1 MDIVEFSRVL
11 VVLADHHQVDVLVP
25 GADPRVALARPQ
37 AGVQV
42 QLLAQGHVDAAE
54 PGADGRG
61 QRPLDRH
68 PVAADGVE
76 HLLGQGRAVTV
87 DDLGPGLLDVPV
99 ELDAGALQDPA
110 GRLRQLWSDPVAGD
124 ERDAMGHGGK
134 LLCSRCRQ
142 GYLCTADAGGKP
154 LRLHPDP
161 PPRDDRRHPQMADA
175 TGKGLEGVVAAE
187 TRISDVDG
195 RQGRLFYA
203 GYDIADLAAH
213 ATFEETVYLLH
224 HLELPTAAQLEETVA
239 TLRAESTL
247 DPLLVE
253 LIASLAERT
262 GPMTTLR
269 TAVSAAAAVDPDDD
283 DSDEANLRKAYRLIA
298 RTPQI
303 IATYQRLATGGDAIE
318 PRDDLGVAANF
329 LYALTG
335 KQPDPQVARDF
346 DVVLVLYADH
356 TLNASTF
363 AGRVAAATLQGPLH
377 GGAIQAVREMLE
389 EIGTPDRAPGWIRD
403 HLAAKRKVMGFGH
416 RVYKTWDPRAT

>member
-1 MDIVEFSRVL
+1 
-11 VVLADHHQVDVLVP
+11 
-25 GADPRVALARPQ
+25 
-37 AGVQV
+37 
-42 QLLAQGHVDAAE
+42 
-54 PGADGRG
+54 
-61 QRPLDRH
+61 
-68 PVAADGVE
+68 
-76 HLLGQGRAVTV
+76 
-87 DDLGPGLLDVPV
+87 
-99 ELDAGALQDPA
+99 
-110 GRLRQLWSDPVAGD
+110 
-124 ERDAMGHGGK
+124 
-134 LLCSRCRQ
+134 
-142 GYLCTADAGGKP
+142 
-154 LRLHPDP
+154 
-161 PPRDDRRHPQMADA
+161 MADA
-175 TGKGLEGVVAAE
+175 TGKGLEGVVAAQ

-195 RQGRLFYA
+195 RKGRLFYA

-213 ATFEETVYLLH
+213 ATFEETIYLLH

-283 DSDEANLRKAYRLIA
+283 DSDQANLRKAYRLMA
-298 RTPQI
+298 KTPQI
-303 IATYQRLATGGDAIE
+303 IATYQRLRSGGDAIE

-363 AGRVAAATLQGPLH
+363 AGRVAAATLADMYAAATAAVATLQGPLH
-377 GGAIQAVREMLE
+377 GGAIEAVREMLE
-389 EIGTPDRAPGWIRD
+389 EIGSPDRAPEWVRD
-403 HLAAKRKVMGFGH
+403 RLAAKRKVMGFGH
-416 RVYKTWDPRAT
+416 RVYKTWDPRATVLREIAERLGRHFGDTRWFDTAVRVQETVMEAKTLYPNVDFYTASVYSALGLPPDLYTPLFAAARMAGWTAHIREQYADNRLIRPDSEYVGPAPRSWTPLEARG